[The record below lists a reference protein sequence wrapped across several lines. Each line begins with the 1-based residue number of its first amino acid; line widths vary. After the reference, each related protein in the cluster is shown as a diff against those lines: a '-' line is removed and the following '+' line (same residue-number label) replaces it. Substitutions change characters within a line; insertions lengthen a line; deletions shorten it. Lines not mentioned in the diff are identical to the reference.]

1 MVHALDSTVKWIVG
15 LGNPGSEYE
24 NTRHNVGFSVLDEL
38 VRSLEVSW
46 IEGKGNYLLSR
57 SRYCDKEISLVKPLT
72 YMNNSGLAVADLV
85 ERYQA
90 ALQDILIICDDYN
103 LPLGR
108 MRIRPK
114 GSDGGH
120 NGLYSII
127 YQLRTE
133 EFPRLRCGIASE
145 NMPGGKEA
153 MSDYV
158 LSGFEADERP
168 VMRRMIPRAAEAA
181 LFCAAEGIDR
191 AMSRYNKPS
200 E

>member
-1 MVHALDSTVKWIVG
+1 MVHALDLPVKWIVG

-46 IEGKGNYLLSR
+46 TEGKGDYMLSR
-57 SRYCDKEISLVKPLT
+57 SRYCGKEISLVKPLT

-90 ALQDILIICDDYN
+90 ALQDVLIICDDYN

-108 MRIRPK
+108 LRIRPK

-127 YQLRTE
+127 YHLRTE
-133 EFPRLRCGIASE
+133 ECPRLRCGIASE

-158 LSGFEADERP
+158 LSGIEADERP